1 MDDLDKQKRIL
12 NKIIGN
18 KSKVQVYDRAT
29 KTSKMIPRSG
39 SSIKS
44 ANNSS
49 RTPSGGNSSFA
60 QKQKRNTGGC
70 GSCSRKRKG
79 G

>member
-1 MDDLDKQKRIL
+1 MGNLDKQKKVL

-18 KSKVQVYDRAT
+18 KSKVQVYDRTT
-29 KTSKMIPRSG
+29 KSSKMIPRG
-39 SSIKS
+39 NSSIKS

-49 RTPSGGNSSFA
+49 GTSRNSASFA
-60 QKQKRNTGGC
+60 QRQKKNTGGC
-70 GSCSRKRKG
+70 GGCSRKRKG

>member
-1 MDDLDKQKRIL
+1 MDNLDKQKRIL

-18 KSKVQVYDRAT
+18 RNKIQVYDRGA
-29 KTSKMIPRSG
+29 KSSKMIPKSS

-49 RTPSGGNSSFA
+49 RTTRKSSSFT
-60 QKQKRNTGGC
+60 QRQNKKGC
-70 GSCSRKRKG
+70 GSCSRNRKSNG
-79 G
+79 